1 MYKREETEKIVEI
14 IKQAGKIAMVYFTQL
29 KDHHISTKGDGS
41 LLTIADTEVD
51 QYLRSSLEEAFPD
64 YSVLSEES
72 KNEKTTE
79 GVFIID
85 PIDGTGNFAS
95 GSSNFAISIGLVI
108 NGKPEVGLVFAPAV
122 NTLYVGEINGH
133 AFCNDQIITVT
144 NKDSLDNIKIF
155 LHTGRSPET
164 LERHSKIMAFLEPH
178 NAIIE
183 KDFSCASLDLCKV
196 ADGSYDAFVHRG
208 LDAWDIAGAIAILQS
223 AGGTV
228 SHFDGSEKD
237 LFKKNIVGTS
247 PLLKDQL
254 IAITKNC

>member
-51 QYLRSSLEEAFPD
+51 QYLRSSLEAAFPD

-72 KNEKTTE
+72 KNEKITE

-108 NGKPEVGLVFAPAV
+108 NGKPEIGLVFAPAV

-196 ADGSYDAFVHRG
+196 ADGSYDAFIHRG